1 MRARPGKSS
10 PAGGIS
16 GNPSETMSEHLPILP
31 FRGPA
36 RGRAAVPGSKSVTNR
51 ALVLAALADG
61 ETCLEGALFSRD
73 TRILCAALRA
83 LGFRVEEHPAERR
96 IAIQGL
102 GGRIP
107 VREAR
112 IDVGNAGT
120 AARFLTAFLCLAD
133 GGRYE
138 LDGDPAMRARPMSG
152 LLRAL
157 EGAGASL
164 TSPEGGRADGFPFVL
179 RPSGL
184 RGGEVTCDAAASSQM
199 LSALLMVAPLAPG
212 LRIRLAGATVSEP
225 FVGMTARMTAQFG
238 RPVVLEDGAWTC
250 PGPGPYRAPGRLA
263 IEPDATAASYFI
275 ALPAAVRTGSRV
287 RLSGYG
293 EGGLQGDV
301 AFAGVARACGAVIEP
316 DGGDAVVGSWAAH
329 RGGDFDFNA
338 FSDTFLTLA
347 ALAPLAESPTT
358 IRGIGHTRR
367 QETDRVL
374 AMATELERLG
384 VRVEPKAAALAAD
397 PALDR
402 LTIHPN
408 REAMARASASAPVAI
423 RTYEDHRMAMS
434 FGILGSHDLHGDGRP
449 WIAIEDPACVGK
461 TFPDFF
467 AALGE
472 LGGAFVRVSVDG
484 GAASGKSS
492 TSRAVARDHGLMHVD
507 TGSHYR
513 AVTLALLRAGASPGD
528 LEGVRSRLGSL
539 QLGTRVSGA
548 AALVELDG
556 VAPAAEALRTPEVN
570 AAVSPFAAIPEVRAF
585 LLDYQR
591 SMAALARRGGFAG
604 VIMEGRDIGSV
615 VMPDAEVRVFLE
627 ADASVRDARRAAEG
641 VRDAV
646 AQRDKADASRATAPL
661 VCPAGATRIDN
672 TRMTLDE
679 VVAELGRLVRRA
691 RDAG

>member
-1 MRARPGKSS
+1 
-10 PAGGIS
+10 
-16 GNPSETMSEHLPILP
+16 MSERRVILP

-36 RGRAAVPGSKSVTNR
+36 LGRAKVPGSKSVTNR
-51 ALVLAALADG
+51 ALILAALAEG
-61 ETCLEGALFSRD
+61 ETRLEGALFSRD
-73 TRILCAALRA
+73 TRILCAALRT
-83 LGFRVEEHPAERR
+83 LGFAVEEQPDAAR
-96 IAIQGL
+96 ITVMGL
-102 GGRIP
+102 GGVIP
-107 VREAR
+107 AREAR
-112 IDVGNAGT
+112 LDVGNAGT
-120 AARFLTAFLCLAD
+120 AARFLTAFLCLAR
-133 GGRYE
+133 GGRFE
-138 LDGDPAMRARPMSG
+138 LDGDAAMRTRPMAG

-157 EGAGASL
+157 EGAGASFR
-164 TSPEGGRADGFPFVL
+164 SPDGGRAEGFPFL
-179 RPSGL
+179 LTTEGL
-184 RGGEVTCDAAASSQM
+184 GGGAIACDAAASSQM

-212 LRIRLAGATVSEP
+212 LRIRLAGKTVSEP
-225 FVGMTARMTAQFG
+225 FVDMTARMTAQFG
-238 RPVVLEDGAWTC
+238 RPVVLRDGAWSC
-250 PGPGPYRAPGRLA
+250 PEPGPYRALGRLP
-263 IEPDATAASYFI
+263 IEPDATAASYFV
-275 ALPAAVRTGSRV
+275 ALPAIAGKGSRV

-301 AFAGVARACGAVIEP
+301 AFAGVARACGAVIDP
-316 DGGDAVVGSWAAH
+316 DGADAVVGTWSAR

-347 ALAPLAESPTT
+347 TLAPLADGPTT

-384 VRVEPKAAALAAD
+384 VRVEPSAAALAAD
-397 PALDR
+397 AGLDT
-402 LTIHPN
+402 LTIHP
-408 REAMARASASAPVAI
+408 ARAAMTRVSAGGPVGI

-449 WIAIEDPACVGK
+449 WVAIEDPSCVGK

-467 AALGE
+467 AALDA
-472 LGGAFVRVSVDG
+472 LDGAFVRVSVDG

-492 TSRAVARDHGLMHVD
+492 TSRAVAGEHGLMHVD

-513 AVTLALLRAGASPGD
+513 AVTLALLRAGASVAD
-528 LEGVRSRLGSL
+528 LDGVRSRLGKL
-539 QLGTRVSGA
+539 RLGTRLSGA

-556 VAPAAEALRTPEVN
+556 DAPASEALRTPEVN

-585 LLDYQR
+585 LLGYQR
-591 SMAALARRGGFAG
+591 SMADLARRGGFAG

-641 VRDAV
+641 VQDAV
-646 AQRDKADASRATAPL
+646 AQRDRADASRAAAPL

-672 TRMTLDE
+672 TRLTLAE
-679 VVAELGRLVRRA
+679 VVAELGRLIRRA
-691 RDAG
+691 RHRG